1 MKFIPVARLGQRRE
15 EGRAGGGSCGSGR
28 RGLRRRGRVHQVGW
42 EGGGL
47 VRRGEDALVRVGG
60 GPGLFGRWG
69 LLLGSEGRVGPI
81 LGLVVGLAT
90 PATPLTT
97 PLHIVLLKTFK
108 FLKSQNESYKMSN

>member
-60 GPGLFGRWG
+60 GPGLFGGWG
-69 LLLGSEGRVGPI
+69 LLLGSEGRVGLIVGLLLGSEGRMGLI
-81 LGLVVGLAT
+81 LGLIPGLALGLRGRRDWLGVNSI
-90 PATPLTT
+90 A
-97 PLHIVLLKTFK
+97 F
-108 FLKSQNESYKMSN
+108 